1 MTRQPMQLNNLVKH
15 LRRTLILVL
24 IITGLLLA
32 GYTWL
37 CLHLVYSEGERAGVL
52 QKLSYKG
59 WICKTWEGEL
69 MLTPIPGI
77 IPEKFYFTIPDNAVA
92 NKVNALIGRRVALKY
107 EQHRGIPTSCFGET
121 QYYVSDV
128 KEVGIP

>member
-1 MTRQPMQLNNLVKH
+1 MNIQNIVKH
-15 LRRTLILVL
+15 IRRTLFLAVMGG
-24 IITGLLLA
+24 TGLFA

-52 QKLSYKG
+52 QKLSHKG

-77 IPEKFYFTIPDNAVA
+77 IPEKFIFTIPDDAVA
-92 NKVNALIGRRVALKY
+92 TKVNALIGQRVALNY
-107 EQHRGIPTSCFGET
+107 EQHRGIPSSCFGET
-121 QYYVSDV
+121 QYYVRDV
-128 KEVGIP
+128 KAVSNP

>member
-1 MTRQPMQLNNLVKH
+1 MNIQNVMKH
-15 LRRTLILVL
+15 LRRTLYLVVL
-24 IITGLLLA
+24 AGAGLFA

-59 WICKTWEGEL
+59 WVCKTWEGEL

-77 IPEKFYFTIPDNAVA
+77 IPEKFIFTIPDDAVA
-92 NKVNALIGRRVALKY
+92 TKVNTLIGQRGALTY
-107 EQHRGIPTSCFGET
+107 EQHRGIPSSCFGET
-121 QYYVSDV
+121 QYYVRDV
-128 KEVGIP
+128 KVVRNP

>member
-1 MTRQPMQLNNLVKH
+1 MTLQNVLKH
-15 LRRTLILVL
+15 LRRTVTLGLIALL
-24 IITGLLLA
+24 GLFS

-37 CLHLVYSEGERAGVL
+37 TLQMVYSEGERAGVL

-77 IPEKFYFTIPDNAVA
+77 IPEKFYFTIPDPSVA
-92 NKVNALIGRRVALKY
+92 KKVNDLIGQRVALAY
-107 EQHRGIPTSCFGET
+107 EQHRGIPSSCFGET
-121 QYYVSDV
+121 QYYVRDV
-128 KEVGIP
+128 KPVNTP